1 MNLVVVLLAAPLLF
15 LFAEEP
21 RYHGETVVQLIE
33 HTRTDNALC
42 EREKAIGSLG
52 ILAREQMGWF
62 ARGKDSEA
70 KEQARAWVTR
80 EIVPTVAALL
90 NDENPVIRRTA
101 ANTFRNLGTAG
112 KQAIPALTNLLTDK
126 DELVRRCAAEALEAM
141 GQEAV
146 GSVPALVKMAR
157 EDSAPWARKEAA
169 TALLHISPEGSK
181 AVSSMLDDANPD
193 IRLAAVGA
201 LEFQARQ
208 AHQQW
213 AQLLKLLDDKD
224 PRSAPSPWAL
234 SVGPGR
240 RPTRSCRP

>member
-1 MNLVVVLLAAPLLF
+1 
-15 LFAEEP
+15 
-21 RYHGETVVQLIE
+21 
-33 HTRTDNALC
+33 
-42 EREKAIGSLG
+42 
-52 ILAREQMGWF
+52 
-62 ARGKDSEA
+62 
-70 KEQARAWVTR
+70 
-80 EIVPTVAALL
+80 
-90 NDENPVIRRTA
+90 
-101 ANTFRNLGTAG
+101 
-112 KQAIPALTNLLTDK
+112 
-126 DELVRRCAAEALEAM
+126 M

-224 PRSAPSPWAL
+224 PRICAIA
-234 SVGPGR
+234 VGTLGR
-240 RPTRSCRP
+240 ARPPADKVLPAMTRLLHDDNVQVRRNAIGGFMSLEQQGLDLRPATSRDSEIGG

>member
-21 RYHGETVVQLIE
+21 RYHGETVAQPIE
-33 HTRTDNALC
+33 HTRTDNALR

-126 DELVRRCAAEALEAM
+126 DELVRRRAAEALEAM

-157 EDSAPWARKEAA
+157 EDSRRGPEKRPRRHCCISARREARPFLRCWTTPIRTFAWRQSAPWNFK
-169 TALLHISPEGSK
+169 
-181 AVSSMLDDANPD
+181 
-193 IRLAAVGA
+193 
-201 LEFQARQ
+201 
-208 AHQQW
+208 
-213 AQLLKLLDDKD
+213 
-224 PRSAPSPWAL
+224 
-234 SVGPGR
+234 PGR
-240 RPTRSCRP
+240 RTSSGLSY